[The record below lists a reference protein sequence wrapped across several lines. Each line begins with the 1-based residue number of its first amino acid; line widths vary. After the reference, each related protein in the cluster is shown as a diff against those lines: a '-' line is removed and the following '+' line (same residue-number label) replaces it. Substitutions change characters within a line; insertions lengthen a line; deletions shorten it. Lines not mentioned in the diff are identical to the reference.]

1 MATPKKAST
10 RKTTTKRGPTKAA
23 ALKALGLTAEDLAVI
38 KSLREGVEEAKKF
51 DGPEAETSAIEA
63 DIIEKA
69 LAEQDSKTDDELR
82 KDAAG
87 IRPSPS
93 IAEQIE
99 TAREEAR
106 KAEAKKQGISEG
118 PEFYVRNLHYIDVGF
133 RLESQE
139 GQGKKRTDLKPRGQR
154 GDLKKIS
161 NKDLNDASLLQ
172 QIQIGLVEIITE
184 KEARDIISKQSTN
197 DAQRPHP
204 ALASL
209 RNELGQEYSEDAIK
223 VEVPFEDQGVVVAH
237 LTPQGG
243 GAGELPSQGKRGINW
258 EQARQ
263 GIQQNAGTG
272 GNPAIISDGFARNDS
287 AAAQDAIARRKDLE
301 GPAAGLGD
309 VKVVLESPKK
319 VVNVKD

>member
-1 MATPKKAST
+1 MTTPKKAST

-38 KSLREGVEEAKKF
+38 KSLREGVEAAKEF
-51 DGPEAETSAIEA
+51 DGPKAETSAVEA
-63 DIIEKA
+63 DIVETAIESHSEQKA
-69 LAEQDSKTDDELR
+69 QHR
-82 KDAAG
+82 DALG
-87 IRPSPS
+87 ITPSPS
-93 IAEQIE
+93 IAEQVE
-99 TAREEAR
+99 VAREEAR
-106 KAEAKKQGISEG
+106 RAEAKKQGVSEG

-154 GDLKKIS
+154 GDLKKIA
-161 NKDLNDASLLQ
+161 NKDLNDSNLLQ

-272 GNPAIISDGFARNDS
+272 GNPAIISDGFARNDA
-287 AAAQDAIARRKDLE
+287 AAAQDAIARRKDIE